1 MVGLEYG
8 QIVTFRLGEDEYHYE
23 VFDHF
28 LSYGG
33 RSYGGSN
40 DAIFDALGIS
50 NHQKYLMASAA
61 YGYQH
66 NCGDWPAFRENDY
79 EAAYRLV
86 KELYDLCNI
95 YNSKEK

>member
-23 VFDHF
+23 VYDHF
-28 LSYGG
+28 LNCHGDENY
-33 RSYGGSN
+33 
-40 DAIFDALGIS
+40 AIFNALDIS
-50 NHQKYLMASAA
+50 NHERYLMASKA

-66 NCGDWPAFRENDY
+66 EGGDWPAFRENDY

-95 YNSKEK
+95 YNIKEQ